1 MGSQTPP
8 RDQLEEVAT
17 LEFGEQKMKTLLSVF
32 VVCLLGC
39 VGAMGQVGMSAMNAQ
54 PQMLVLPDYAQHAS
68 QTGMAQSH
76 DLLERSGSWSAH
88 GERPLWEFMPE
99 PQVTP
104 LGDSARLIRKEHA
117 LAKKAVVVWKN

>member
-1 MGSQTPP
+1 MAA
-8 RDQLEEVAT
+8 LE
-17 LEFGEQKMKTLLSVF
+17 LEITTMKTLLSVL
-32 VVCLLGC
+32 VVCVLGC
-39 VGAMGQVGMSAMNAQ
+39 VGAMGQVGISAMNTQ

-76 DLLERSGSWSAH
+76 DLMERSGSWSAH